1 MIEKLVTVQN
11 EVGLHARR
19 AAKFVQAANSYKSKV
34 MVMKAGKKV
43 DAKSIISLLSIEI
56 LKGTE
61 ITILAVGED
70 EEKAVNDLVEL
81 VRKFAEEE

>member
-11 EVGLHARR
+11 EVGLHARP